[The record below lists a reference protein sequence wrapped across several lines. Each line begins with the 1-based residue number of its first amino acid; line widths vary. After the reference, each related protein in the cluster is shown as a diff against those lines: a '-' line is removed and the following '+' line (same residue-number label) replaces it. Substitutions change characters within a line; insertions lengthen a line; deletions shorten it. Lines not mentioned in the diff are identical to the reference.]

1 MNRNVYTQDP
11 KLKVWRKREY
21 SDFSYSDGLA
31 TEERMYRDLAEIK
44 NRSVFSE
51 EMTKIQNDWPS
62 LYHFNYARSNLLRPL
77 LSKREIE
84 SNFLRDFE
92 SSFLG
97 DSESLFQGEIGSFTK
112 AKMGVRRSLLT
123 YSCAF

>member
-1 MNRNVYTQDP
+1 MKRNTVIEKKSFCWVLIAENLLYTSDQNRQIRMVDSFSNTLGFEK
-11 KLKVWRKREY
+11 KLIE
-21 SDFSYSDGLA
+21 SISYSD
-31 TEERMYRDLAEIK
+31 
-44 NRSVFSE
+44 
-51 EMTKIQNDWPS
+51 
-62 LYHFNYARSNLLRPL
+62 L

>member
-1 MNRNVYTQDP
+1 MQTLGFLTDG
-11 KLKVWRKREY
+11 KLALVLECIVISLLTNHPTGTELDRRALLQRFF
-21 SDFSYSDGLA
+21 FSS
-31 TEERMYRDLAEIK
+31 M
-44 NRSVFSE
+44 
-51 EMTKIQNDWPS
+51 
-62 LYHFNYARSNLLRPL
+62 

>member
-1 MNRNVYTQDP
+1 MVINV
-11 KLKVWRKREY
+11 
-21 SDFSYSDGLA
+21 
-31 TEERMYRDLAEIK
+31 AEG
-44 NRSVFSE
+44 
-51 EMTKIQNDWPS
+51 M
-62 LYHFNYARSNLLRPL
+62 

>member
-1 MNRNVYTQDP
+1 MVINV
-11 KLKVWRKREY
+11 
-21 SDFSYSDGLA
+21 
-31 TEERMYRDLAEIK
+31 AEG
-44 NRSVFSE
+44 
-51 EMTKIQNDWPS
+51 M
-62 LYHFNYARSNLLRPL
+62 

-112 AKMGVRRSLLT
+112 AKMGGRRSLLT

>member
-1 MNRNVYTQDP
+1 MEENQSNSGKCLGTRKKNGVEQKVKVKI
-11 KLKVWRKREY
+11 KLR
-21 SDFSYSDGLA
+21 
-31 TEERMYRDLAEIK
+31 
-44 NRSVFSE
+44 
-51 EMTKIQNDWPS
+51 
-62 LYHFNYARSNLLRPL
+62 L